1 MTNQI
6 ERWAASAVP
15 VTALIWLGL
24 LLGVSFLATPVKF
37 LAPSLS
43 LPVALDVGRYTFM
56 AFSRIEMIA
65 AAVLLGCAVLGARNK
80 LIRTAALL
88 TAAVV
93 ALQVLWL
100 LPLLDARVEVI
111 IQGGTPLPSFLHDI
125 YVGAEAMKGLLLA
138 IVAWRSWPTSAAP
151 SSRHQADASER
162 SDAA

>member
-56 AFSRIEMIA
+56 ALSRIEMIA

-138 IVAWRSWPTSAAP
+138 IVAWRSWPTRAGP

-162 SDAA
+162 NDEA